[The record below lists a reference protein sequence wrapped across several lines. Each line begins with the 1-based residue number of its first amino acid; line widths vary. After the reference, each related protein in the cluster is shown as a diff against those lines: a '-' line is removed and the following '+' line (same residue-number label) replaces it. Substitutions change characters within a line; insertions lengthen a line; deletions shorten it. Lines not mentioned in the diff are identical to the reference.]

1 MTTYEKADS
10 WDLLIG
16 GKVVATFYTPYE
28 MVTVQLERG
37 WQSSQRPAMDRSIS
51 YATDEGDVV
60 ELVPRGS
67 L

>member
-1 MTTYEKADS
+1 MTAHKKADS

-16 GKVVATFYTPYE
+16 GKVVATFFAPYE

-37 WQSSQRPAMDRSIS
+37 WQGAQRPAADGSLS

-60 ELVPRGS
+60 EIVPRGS